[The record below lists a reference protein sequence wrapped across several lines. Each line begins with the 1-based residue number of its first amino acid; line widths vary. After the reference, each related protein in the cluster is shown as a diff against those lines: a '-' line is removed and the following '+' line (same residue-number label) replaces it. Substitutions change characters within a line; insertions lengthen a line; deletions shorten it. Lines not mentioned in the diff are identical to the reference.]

1 MRVSYVGSTIRG
13 GLREHMLIYTHWKL
27 ITIYLLISI
36 TPWQMRYKLIYQV
49 YCLPDNYEV
58 VDHSLWDIQYNLSPY
73 FSREQVQNIDTSK
86 LCHGLDGKEYLSG
99 FVGLN
104 NLKNT
109 DYVNVIIQS
118 LCRVPALRDFLIFH
132 EQQKYTSDVFEF

>member
-1 MRVSYVGSTIRG
+1 MD
-13 GLREHMLIYTHWKL
+13 K
-27 ITIYLLISI
+27 ITKIC
-36 TPWQMRYKLIYQV
+36 R
-49 YCLPDNYEV
+49 
-58 VDHSLWDIQYNLSPY
+58 
-73 FSREQVQNIDTSK
+73 
-86 LCHGLDGKEYLSG
+86 GLDGKEYLAG

-132 EQQKYTSDVFEF
+132 EQKKYTSDVFEF